1 MIPIQMTGDSHS
13 LAAKTSSILHGCGRR
28 KSGDLSSRTER
39 RRDEEEEEW
48 EEWEEAE
55 FSKKTWLADV
65 QCSAR
70 EKV

>member
-28 KSGDLSSRTER
+28 KSAELSSRSER
-39 RRDEEEEEW
+39 RR
-48 EEWEEAE
+48 EEAE
-55 FSKKTWLADV
+55 FSKKTWSADV

-70 EKV
+70 KKV